1 MESKESKIENYLKVT
16 KDKQASLWL
25 PDAVRVLGRGGN
37 ALDLGCG
44 AGRDTKFLLGEG
56 FHVVA
61 VDKDERALE
70 YLKELPRE
78 NLEVVQSRFEE
89 FGFEEQK
96 YDLINAQFSL
106 PFTNRDAFDAVFA
119 KVKKALK
126 PAGIFVGQL
135 FGVNDDWNKS
145 LTTKTTFHTKEAAEA
160 LFGDMEL
167 LKFIERDYDGTIA
180 DGTPKH
186 WHTFHILARK
196 KESQ

>member
-44 AGRDTKFLLGEG
+44 GGRDTKFLLGEG

>member
-25 PDAVRVLGRGGN
+25 PDAVRVLGRRGN

-126 PAGIFVGQL
+126 SAGIFVGQL